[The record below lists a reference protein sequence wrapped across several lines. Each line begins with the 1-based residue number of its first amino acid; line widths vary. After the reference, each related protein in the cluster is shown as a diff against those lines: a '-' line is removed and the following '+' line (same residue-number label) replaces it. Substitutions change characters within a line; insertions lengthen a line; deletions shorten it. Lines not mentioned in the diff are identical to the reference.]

1 MAEVQNSASR
11 KVSVLEKTAIIITIT
26 SLVLQTG
33 VLELKVG
40 KVHRQEAVTPGQC
53 PDVRSPCLW
62 RRGLDAVPQRSHKS
76 NKDGGGAG
84 QEPKEH

>member
-11 KVSVLEKTAIIITIT
+11 KVSVLEKTAIITIITIT

-40 KVHRQEAVTPGQC
+40 KAHRQEA
-53 PDVRSPCLW
+53 
-62 RRGLDAVPQRSHKS
+62 A
-76 NKDGGGAG
+76 A
-84 QEPKEH
+84 

>member
-11 KVSVLEKTAIIITIT
+11 KVSVLEKTAIITIT

-40 KVHRQEAVTPGQC
+40 KAHRQEA
-53 PDVRSPCLW
+53 
-62 RRGLDAVPQRSHKS
+62 A
-76 NKDGGGAG
+76 A
-84 QEPKEH
+84 

>member
-40 KVHRQEAVTPGQC
+40 KVHRQEA
-53 PDVRSPCLW
+53 
-62 RRGLDAVPQRSHKS
+62 A
-76 NKDGGGAG
+76 A
-84 QEPKEH
+84 

>member
-11 KVSVLEKTAIIITIT
+11 KVSVLEKTASITIT

-40 KVHRQEAVTPGQC
+40 KAHRQEA
-53 PDVRSPCLW
+53 
-62 RRGLDAVPQRSHKS
+62 A
-76 NKDGGGAG
+76 A
-84 QEPKEH
+84 